1 MKVLVFDTETTGLT
15 KVKNPSIFDF
25 DKWPYILQLS
35 YILYDTEEK
44 MIDLIYDEIIKIPD
58 NIDIDEEAEKLHN
71 ISKEKT
77 KLVGINIKTALR
89 TFNSILNKADIIVG
103 HNVSFDKCLIMVEC
117 NRNNVRQGFTID
129 KIKKKEYCTMKN
141 TKDICKIEKIFPS
154 GDKYFKYPTLSEL
167 YNHLFGIIPHNAHNS
182 MVDII
187 LCIRCYLLIT
197 SNFDAFD
204 SNNELQAIVNN
215 TKI

>member
-25 DKWPYILQLS
+25 DKWPYVVQLS

-44 MIDLIYDEIIKIPD
+44 LIDDMYDVIIKIPD
-58 NIDIDEEAEKLHN
+58 HVDIDVEAEKLHN
-71 ISKEKT
+71 ISKEKS
-77 KLVGINIKTALR
+77 KLVGINIKNALI
-89 TFNSILNKADIIVG
+89 TFNSVLNKADIIVG

-117 NRNNVRQGFTID
+117 NRNNIRQCFTID

-141 TKDICKIEKIFPS
+141 TNDICKIEKTFPS

-167 YNHLFGIIPHNAHNS
+167 YNHLFGTIPENVHNS

-187 LCIRCYLLIT
+187 LCLRCYLLIT
-197 SNFDAFD
+197 KHFDVFD
-204 SNNELQAIVNN
+204 INPELKTIVHMN
-215 TKI
+215 K